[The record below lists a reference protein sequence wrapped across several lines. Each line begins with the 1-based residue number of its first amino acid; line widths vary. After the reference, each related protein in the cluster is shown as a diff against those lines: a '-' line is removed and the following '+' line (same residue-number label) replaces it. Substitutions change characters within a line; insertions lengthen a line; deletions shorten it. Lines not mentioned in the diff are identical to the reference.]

1 MKNLKKLSKFSLAV
15 GVASGG
21 LGLGL
26 GTAHAQVT
34 IGITEPLTGPAAVLG
49 IGSEDALKLAP
60 TKVDGVTIKFIVLD
74 DATDTTRA
82 VTNVKQFIDE
92 DHVDAIMGGTTAQ
105 ACLAELDVVAAGGTP
120 TLCDTS
126 SPAPVSPMDAQRK
139 WMFTVAANNGIMA
152 APIFTDMQAHGVKTM
167 GFIGFDDAYG
177 QSWLKTAQHD
187 AAAAGIKIVDIEQY
201 ARSSVDVNG
210 QALHLMAASPD
221 AILVAAAGSPASLP
235 LIALSQNGY
244 TGHVYLTSG
253 VAANAFLKVGGPAVN
268 GALAAVGPSLVY
280 EQLPDSNPSK
290 APSEAFMPRFD
301 AKYGLVARSN
311 FAAQAYDSYSLI
323 VNALPAAL
331 AKAKPGTLAFRSALR
346 DAIENTKDF
355 HAMAGVFT
363 YGPDNHS
370 GLGPT
375 AAVLV
380 KIVDD
385 KWVLVQQ

>member
-1 MKNLKKLSKFSLAV
+1 MKNVTAVATFSLAV
-15 GVASGG
+15 CTALAGLGMGVAQ
-21 LGLGL
+21 
-26 GTAHAQVT
+26 AQVT

-49 IGSEDALKLAP
+49 IGSADALQLAP
-60 TKVDGVTIKFIVLD
+60 TKVDGVVIKFIQLD

-82 VTNVKQFIDE
+82 VTNVKQLIDE
-92 DHVDAIMGGTTAQ
+92 DHVDAIIGGTTAQ
-105 ACLAELDVVAAGGTP
+105 ACLAELDVVAAGATP

-126 SPAPVSPMDAQRK
+126 SPAPISPMDAKRK
-139 WMFTVAANNGIMA
+139 WMFTVAAGNDIMA
-152 APIFTDMQAHGVKTM
+152 GPLFISMKAGGVKTL

-177 QSWLKTAQHD
+177 QSWLKSAKAA
-187 AAAAGIKIVDIEQY
+187 AAAAGISITDTEQY

-210 QALHLMAASPD
+210 QALHLIAAAPD

-253 VAANAFLKVGGPAVN
+253 VAANAFLKLGGPAAN

-280 EQLPDSNPSK
+280 EQLPDANPSK
-290 APSEAFMPRFD
+290 APSAAFMPRFD
-301 AKYGLVARSN
+301 AAFGLKARSN

-331 AKAKPGTLAFRSALR
+331 AKAKPGTAEFRATLR
-346 DAIENTKDF
+346 TAIENTAGF
-355 HAMAGVFT
+355 HAMTGVFT

-370 GLGPT
+370 GLSAS